1 MPQEDNN
8 LTVLRDQQMFCV
20 MSSTASDH
28 VRFGCLISLT
38 RKLDVPLIGTP
49 SLRVGFSQGEDGVR
63 SHRCTKFVGF
73 GTYTEDWSESKT
85 LDMVSFTKTIGQ
97 ETALGAQTKLYL
109 SEYPR
114 PLFLERH
121 VTTRDSEGKPT
132 KLRLIMA
139 TEVMDK
145 HVSTDRNGLL
155 RGMEVPLNLLDQVY
169 DSSFSVASVEVPLAP
184 TNVLNAVNI
193 SWDRLSV
200 GIMIGESAVINL

>member
-20 MSSTASDH
+20 MSSTATDH
-28 VRFGCLISLT
+28 VRFGSLISLT
-38 RKLDVPLIGTP
+38 RKLEEPLIGTP
-49 SLRVGFSQGEDGVR
+49 SLRIGFSQGEDGVR
-63 SHRCTKFVGF
+63 SHKCTKFVGF
-73 GTYTEDWSESKT
+73 GTYTEDWLNGKV
-85 LDMVSFTKTIGQ
+85 LDMTAFTKT
-97 ETALGAQTKLYL
+97 LGKEDLLGTQTKLYL

-121 VTTRDSEGKPT
+121 ITARDSEGRPT
-132 KLRLIMA
+132 KLKVIMA

-145 HVSTDRNGLL
+145 LVATDRHDLL
-155 RGMEVPLNLLDQVY
+155 RGMEVPLELLDQVY
-169 DSSFSVASVEVPLAP
+169 DSSFSLASVEVALSP